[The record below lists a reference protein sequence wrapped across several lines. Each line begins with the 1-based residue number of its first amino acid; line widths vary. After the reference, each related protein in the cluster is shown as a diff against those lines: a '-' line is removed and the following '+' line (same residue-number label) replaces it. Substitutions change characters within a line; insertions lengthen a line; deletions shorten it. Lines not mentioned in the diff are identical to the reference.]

1 MEGWRGA
8 SGEALGSL
16 MSLSLDV
23 RDLALV
29 REIASTGSV
38 TRAGTKLHLTQSAL
52 SHRLRAIEERLGSPL
67 FLRLGKKMA
76 LTPAGQRVLETAH
89 RVLEELVRAE
99 DDLRVLGVEGAG
111 VLRLCT
117 QCYTGYHWLPPL
129 LREFQVKHPRVSVQ
143 IAADATYRS
152 MDALL
157 AGEIDLA
164 ILTRGADDGRL
175 NVRPLFKDEMVVVVA
190 PGHPLASRAWVE
202 AANLTSE
209 HLIVYKT
216 DRRESYV
223 FTQIL
228 NPAGVEPAKVSFV
241 PLTEAILEMVKAGL
255 GVSVMARWAI
265 EPALDSGAV
274 RALRLTRRG
283 FVRQWSV
290 ATLRDRTEPQW
301 QADFIAMLRDQAPG
315 ASKRIPRRIS

>member
-1 MEGWRGA
+1 
-8 SGEALGSL
+8 

-38 TRAGTKLHLTQSAL
+38 TRAGTRLHLTQSAL
-52 SHRLRAIEERLGSPL
+52 SHRLRAIEERLGAPL

-76 LTPAGQRVLETAH
+76 LTPAGQRVLDTAH
-89 RVLEELVRAE
+89 RVLEELGRAE

-129 LREFQVKHPRVSVQ
+129 LREFQAKHPRITVQ
-143 IAADATYRS
+143 IAADATSRS

-157 AGEIDLA
+157 GGEIDLA
-164 ILTRGADDGRL
+164 ILTRAADDPRL
-175 NVRPLFKDEMVVVVA
+175 HVRPLFKDEMVVVVA
-190 PGHPLASRAWVE
+190 PSHPLASRAWVE
-202 AANLTSE
+202 PASLASE
-209 HLIVYKT
+209 HLIVYKI
-216 DRRESYV
+216 DRRESFV
-223 FTQIL
+223 FTHIL
-228 NPAGVEPAKVSFV
+228 NPAAVDPAKVSFV

-255 GVSVMARWAI
+255 GISVMARWAL
-265 EPALDSGAV
+265 EPALEAGSV
-274 RALRLTRRG
+274 RALRFTRKG
-283 FVRQWSV
+283 FVREWSV

-301 QADFIAMLRDQAPG
+301 QADFIALLRDQAPG
-315 ASKRIPRRIS
+315 ASKRVPRRIS